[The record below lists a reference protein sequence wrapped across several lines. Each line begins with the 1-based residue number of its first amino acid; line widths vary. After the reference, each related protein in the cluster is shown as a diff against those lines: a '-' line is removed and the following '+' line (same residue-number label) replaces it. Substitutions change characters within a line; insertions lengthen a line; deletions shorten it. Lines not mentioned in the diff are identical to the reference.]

1 MILAID
7 IGNLFL
13 TAGCM
18 DGTKKR
24 YSCRLSSSLTRTEY
38 EYASILRLV
47 LEADGVDCRA
57 LEGAVIAS
65 AVPPLTGVLK
75 AAVKLLCGVDAL
87 VVSAGLKTG
96 LNIII
101 DNPAQLGS
109 DLVVGAVAALDAYE
123 PPLLVVDMGTATA
136 FAVIDGR
143 SRYLGG
149 AIVPGA
155 GLSLEALANS
165 TSQLPKVPIEAPKSC
180 IGTNTVDAIKS
191 GVVFGT
197 ASLIDGFA
205 ARFEREL
212 GQSIRVVATGK
223 VARVIVPHCV
233 HEVTYDEDLLL
244 RGLAI
249 IYEKNKK

>member
-7 IGNLFL
+7 IGNIFL

-24 YSCRLSSSLTRTEY
+24 YSCRLSSSLSRTEY

-47 LEADGVDCRA
+47 LEGDGVDCRT

-65 AVPPLTGVLK
+65 AVPPLTGVIK
-75 AAVKLLCGVDAL
+75 AAGKLLCGVDAL

-136 FAVIDGR
+136 FALIDAR
-143 SRYLGG
+143 SRYVGG
-149 AIVPGA
+149 AIVPGV
-155 GLSLEALANS
+155 GLSLNALAQS

-191 GVVFGT
+191 GAVFGM
-197 ASLIDGFA
+197 ASMIDGFA
-205 ARFEREL
+205 ARFEAEL
-212 GQSIRVVATGK
+212 GQSIHVVATGK
-223 VARVIVPHCV
+223 AAQVIVPHCT
-233 HEVTYDEDLLL
+233 HDVTYDEDLLL

-249 IYEKNKK
+249 IYEKNRK

>member
-7 IGNLFL
+7 IGNIHV
-13 TAGCM
+13 TVGCM
-18 DGTKKR
+18 DARKPR
-24 YSCRLSSSLTRTEY
+24 QICRLSTILSRTEY
-38 EYASILRLV
+38 EYAAMLRLV
-47 LEADGVDCRA
+47 LEGGGVDCRT

-65 AVPPLTGVLK
+65 AVPPLTEVLK
-75 AAVKLLCGVDAL
+75 AAIKLLCGVDAL

-101 DNPAQLGS
+101 DNPAQLGG

-123 PPLLVVDMGTATA
+123 PPLLVVDMGTAIA

-143 SRYLGG
+143 SRYVGG
-149 AIVPGA
+149 AIVPGV
-155 GLSLEALANS
+155 GLSINALANG
-165 TSQLPKVPIEAPKSC
+165 TSQLPRVSVEAPKSC

-191 GVVFGT
+191 GAVFGT

-212 GQSIRVVATGK
+212 GQGLHVVATGK
-223 VARVIVPHCV
+223 VARVIVPHCTRD
-233 HEVTYDEDLLL
+233 VTYDEDLLL

>member
-18 DGTKKR
+18 DGRKLQHI
-24 YSCRLSSSLTRTEY
+24 CRLSSILSRTEY

-47 LEADGVDCRA
+47 LEGDGVDCRM

-87 VVSAGLKTG
+87 VVGAGLKTG
-96 LNIII
+96 LNILI

-123 PPLLVVDMGTATA
+123 PPLLVVDMGTAIA

-149 AIVPGA
+149 AIVPGV
-155 GLSLEALANS
+155 GLSLEALANG

-191 GVVFGT
+191 GAVFGT
-197 ASLIDGFA
+197 AALIDGLA
-205 ARFEREL
+205 ARFEHEL
-212 GQSIRVVATGK
+212 GQILHVVATGK
-223 VARVIVPHCV
+223 VARVIVPYCTRD
-233 HEVTYDEDLLL
+233 VTYDEDLLL

>member
-7 IGNLFL
+7 IGNIFL

-24 YSCRLSSSLTRTEY
+24 YSCRLSSNLARTEY

-47 LEADGVDCRA
+47 LEGDGIDCRA

-87 VVSAGLKTG
+87 VVGAGLKTG
-96 LNIII
+96 LNILI

-123 PPLLVVDMGTATA
+123 PPLLVVDMGTAIA
-136 FAVIDGR
+136 LALIDER

-149 AIVPGA
+149 ALAPA
-155 GLSLEALANS
+155 PGLSLVALANS
-165 TSQLPKVPIEAPKSC
+165 TSQLPKVPLEAPKSC

-191 GVVFGT
+191 GAVFGT

-205 ARFEREL
+205 ARYEREL
-212 GQSIRVVATGK
+212 GQSLRVIATGET
-223 VARVIVPHCV
+223 ARVIVPHCV
-233 HEVTYDEDLLL
+233 HEATYDENLLL

-249 IYEKNKK
+249 IYEKNRK

>member
-7 IGNLFL
+7 IGNIHL
-13 TAGCM
+13 TIGCM
-18 DGTKKR
+18 DGKKLR
-24 YSCRLSSSLTRTEY
+24 HICRLSTNLNRTEY
-38 EYASILRLV
+38 EYAAMLRQI
-47 LEADGVDCRA
+47 LEADGVDCRT
-57 LEGAVIAS
+57 LNGAVIAS
-65 AVPPLTGVLK
+65 AVPPLTGVFK
-75 AAVKLLCGVDAL
+75 AVVKRLCGVDAL

-109 DLVVGAVAALDAYE
+109 DLVVGAVAALDVYE
-123 PPLLVVDMGTATA
+123 PPLLVVDMGTAIA
-136 FAVIDGR
+136 FALIDGH

-149 AIVPGA
+149 AIAPGP
-155 GLSLEALANS
+155 GLSLVALANG
-165 TSQLPKVPIEAPKSC
+165 TSQLPKVPLEAPKSC

-191 GVVFGT
+191 GAVFGT

-212 GQSIRVVATGK
+212 GQSLRVIATGST
-223 VARVIVPHCV
+223 ARVIVPHCTRD
-233 HEVTYDEDLLL
+233 VTYDEDLLL

>member
-18 DGTKKR
+18 DGAKPR
-24 YSCRLSSSLTRTEY
+24 YICRLSSILSRTEY

-47 LEADGVDCRA
+47 LEGEGINCQA

-65 AVPPLTGVLK
+65 AVPPLTGVIK

-123 PPLLVVDMGTATA
+123 PPLLVVDMGTAIA

-149 AIVPGA
+149 AIVPGV
-155 GLSLEALANS
+155 GLSLEALANG

-191 GVVFGT
+191 GAVFGT
-197 ASLIDGFA
+197 AALIDGLA
-205 ARFEREL
+205 ARFEHEL
-212 GQSIRVVATGK
+212 GQILHVVATGK
-223 VARVIVPHCV
+223 VARVIVPYCTRD
-233 HEVTYDEDLLL
+233 VTYDEDLLL